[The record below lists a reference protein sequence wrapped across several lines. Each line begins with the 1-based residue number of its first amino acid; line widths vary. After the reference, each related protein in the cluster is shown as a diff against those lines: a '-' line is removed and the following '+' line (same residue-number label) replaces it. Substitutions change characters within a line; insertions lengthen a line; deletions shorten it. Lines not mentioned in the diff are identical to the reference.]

1 MTTREN
7 IELLRAQIH
16 YYAAEEARS
25 SAPERERAYAP
36 TREQWCKTSSL
47 RSLNWSGRLQS
58 LRKTP

>member
-25 SAPERERAYAP
+25 SAPERERAYARAMVQDLELEVTELERAAP
-36 TREQWCKTSSL
+36 IIA
-47 RSLNWSGRLQS
+47 
-58 LRKTP
+58 